1 MPAPAAVAPPS
12 VAWDARCMVAAV
24 HSRSECP
31 SCGAGLVFLVGD
43 PAVGYEDIVPSDSE
57 LPTLIE
63 HSELRCRF
71 HLFLTPGPNNHLL
84 PGNADWMTKEPID
97 TGDAHLRYQR
107 WVRTDDGME

>member
-1 MPAPAAVAPPS
+1 
-12 VAWDARCMVAAV
+12 MVAAV

-31 SCGAGLVFLVGD
+31 SCGAALVFLVGD

-57 LPTLIE
+57 LPTLVE

-71 HLFLTPGPNNHLL
+71 HLFLTPGANNHVL
-84 PGNADWMTKEPID
+84 PGNADWITKEPID

-107 WVRTDDGME
+107 WIRTDDGME